1 MIPGGIKIRLLLE
14 AKYGDDPLLDPVP
27 WYLLKPRL
35 FFYLFQDFWSN
46 PFIYKTCY
54 DYEAG
59 NGIDKKPGPKPLQEK
74 KKKKK
79 IDDGI
84 MTTKHGIISVK

>member
-35 FFYLFQDFWSN
+35 FF
-46 PFIYKTCY
+46 IYFRIS
-54 DYEAG
+54 G
-59 NGIDKKPGPKPLQEK
+59 QIPLYTK
-74 KKKKK
+74 LA
-79 IDDGI
+79 
-84 MTTKHGIISVK
+84 MTTRLEME